1 MGLDGPSRTIKV
13 EPVRIA
19 PAPAEPARER
29 PERETTPAAPE
40 REKEKV

>member
-13 EPVRIA
+13 EPVRRTD
-19 PAPAEPARER
+19 PQPEPARHEPQ
-29 PERETTPAAPE
+29 PEKVPD